1 MNKIY
6 FLIFLFFLL
15 ITNNQF
21 AKELLIYADVLDY
34 DSDKSIVAKGNV
46 KIISKKEII
55 TSDLIII
62 NEKTKKII
70 LPQKFEFK
78 DEYNNYYFGTS
89 GEFDTNL
96 EKGNINDF
104 KLLLNDGS
112 RIVGKEAFIDGDIDL
127 INKGVYSPCTSR
139 IKIKNFICPIWQ
151 IEGEKILHDRKNL
164 FIHQKHS
171 KMRILNVPVFY
182 IPYLVAP
189 SPLRK
194 ERKSGFLNPTI
205 NYDFT
210 NNTKTT
216 QSISTPYYFAMS
228 EDKALLFTP
237 TIRSG
242 GGVDTSQTLEF
253 DYQQLIS
260 GGIFNFDTSFDTTL
274 ENKDNEDWFKD
285 ASIIANYKKNL
296 NQNYN
301 IKIESAFQ
309 TSPTYL
315 RRTDKDNLI
324 NRESSLATTLNLNG
338 YDLYNKGDQMN
349 FNISTYQVV
358 KKDEDNKTTP
368 TSLPYI
374 SYISP
379 SNEYKNT
386 VYQNYYYFY
395 NIFRE
400 TTTDEHAKRQQKL
413 NHVVKTNNEFIK
425 YNSKINFKTEFHTQ
439 AFNVENKKINNSNSN
454 DDYYR
459 LFPMTGIFLETPM
472 VNKKNN
478 FYFIPKLSF
487 IINSGQSNSNK
498 ISNELTLACK
508 EYKKAINIIETNN
521 NYHQHLIISHINLGQ
536 TYVQMEKYKQALD
549 IYEKALKICEKSG
562 SEMDLG
568 FLNVLLAE
576 VSFNRNHQV
585 DYRKYIGKGKKLV
598 EKSGYPEDILYLNR
612 LLFRSYATKGNLSD
626 GIALLLKSLN
636 IC

>member
-1 MNKIY
+1 
-6 FLIFLFFLL
+6 
-15 ITNNQF
+15 
-21 AKELLIYADVLDY
+21 
-34 DSDKSIVAKGNV
+34 
-46 KIISKKEII
+46 
-55 TSDLIII
+55 
-62 NEKTKKII
+62 
-70 LPQKFEFK
+70 
-78 DEYNNYYFGTS
+78 
-89 GEFDTNL
+89 
-96 EKGNINDF
+96 
-104 KLLLNDGS
+104 
-112 RIVGKEAFIDGDIDL
+112 
-127 INKGVYSPCTSR
+127 
-139 IKIKNFICPIWQ
+139 
-151 IEGEKILHDRKNL
+151 
-164 FIHQKHS
+164 
-171 KMRILNVPVFY
+171 
-182 IPYLVAP
+182 
-189 SPLRK
+189 
-194 ERKSGFLNPTI
+194 PTI

-498 ISNELTLACK
+498 ISNEESTNNSFSLSNVDSLNRYVGTDKLDNSKRINYGININKNQIYLNLFQSYEFENNNNFKDEVGNYDKLTDFIGNFGYKDDHNDIYYDFRYNNDQGLIKKQAITLKNNYKIGNTKVEYIQERK
-508 EYKKAINIIETNN
+508 ETNSILTDGNETLKLNFDSSNYKKFNKVYMESNFDLIKDDPTNYRFGYSYTDDCFGFNIDFERSFYEDRDLTPKDVITFMF
-521 NYHQHLIISHINLGQ
+521 SFKNLGSYK
-536 TYVQMEKYKQALD
+536 TSSGGVSSNSNDKVIWYDEK
-549 IYEKALKICEKSG
+549 
-562 SEMDLG
+562 
-568 FLNVLLAE
+568 
-576 VSFNRNHQV
+576 
-585 DYRKYIGKGKKLV
+585 
-598 EKSGYPEDILYLNR
+598 
-612 LLFRSYATKGNLSD
+612 
-626 GIALLLKSLN
+626 
-636 IC
+636 